1 MTSLSI
7 LIPARN
13 EQFLS
18 RTIEDILANIEGDTD
33 IIAVLDGQWAHPPIV
48 DHPRVTLIYHPQPIG
63 QRAATNEAAR
73 ISTAK
78 YLMKLDAHCSMDKG
92 FDVKLMADMQDD
104 WCIVPVMKNLHAFNW
119 RCQACGNETYQGPY
133 PTVCARCESSG
144 QFEQVILWFP
154 KPSPNSKAYCFDSEP
169 HFQYFREFSKR
180 PEGKGELT
188 ETMSLQGSC
197 FMMTRDKYFELD
209 VCDESFGSWGSQGI
223 EVACK
228 FWLSG
233 GQVMVSHKTFY
244 AHLFRTQGADFGFPY
259 HLSGKQV
266 DHAKRRARELFF
278 EGKWDK
284 AIRPLS
290 WVLEKFWPVNGWT
303 IEDLEAQKARES
315 KRVFKPIAAPS
326 QPTKAIIYY
335 TDCRLDPSIMTA
347 VQNQITRSVNG
358 HELISVSL
366 KPIDFG
372 QNIVIEAER
381 SILTMFKQ
389 ILAGLEASTA
399 DIVYLCEHDIL
410 YHSSH
415 FDFVPPDRSKIFYNT
430 NVWHLRASDG
440 HAVTYTAKRLSQ
452 LCAYRDVLLEHYRK
466 RVAKVEAEGFSY
478 RIGFEPGSHRRAE
491 RIDDL
496 QSETW
501 RSKWPNVDI
510 KHGKN
515 LTPARWSPDA
525 FRDSRNCKD
534 WVEAGAIPYWGQT
547 EGRFEEFLEGLQ
559 GQRVNR

>member
-7 LIPARN
+7 LLPARN

-18 RTIEDILANIEGDTD
+18 RTIEDILQNIEGDSEV
-33 IIAVLDGQWAHPPIV
+33 IAVLDGQWAHPPIA

-133 PTVCARCESSG
+133 PTECQKCQSAG

-180 PEGKGELT
+180 PGGKGELT

-233 GQVMVSHKTFY
+233 GRVVCNQRTWY

-266 DHAKRRARELFF
+266 EQAKRRARELFF

-290 WVLEKFWPVNGWT
+290 WVLERFWPVNGWT
-303 IEDLEAQKARES
+303 IEELEAQKARES
-315 KRVFKPIAAPS
+315 KRVF
-326 QPTKAIIYY
+326 
-335 TDCRLDPSIMTA
+335 R
-347 VQNQITRSVNG
+347 G
-358 HELISVSL
+358 VSL
-366 KPIDFG
+366 PIK
-372 QNIVIEAER
+372 
-381 SILTMFKQ
+381 SI
-389 ILAGLEASTA
+389 
-399 DIVYLCEHDIL
+399 
-410 YHSSH
+410 
-415 FDFVPPDRSKIFYNT
+415 
-430 NVWHLRASDG
+430 
-440 HAVTYTAKRLSQ
+440 
-452 LCAYRDVLLEHYRK
+452 AYRPTNSKESRK
-466 RVAKVEAEGFSY
+466 LS
-478 RIGFEPGSHRRAE
+478 
-491 RIDDL
+491 
-496 QSETW
+496 
-501 RSKWPNVDI
+501 
-510 KHGKN
+510 
-515 LTPARWSPDA
+515 A
-525 FRDSRNCKD
+525 F
-534 WVEAGAIPYWGQT
+534 V
-547 EGRFEEFLEGLQ
+547 
-559 GQRVNR
+559 V